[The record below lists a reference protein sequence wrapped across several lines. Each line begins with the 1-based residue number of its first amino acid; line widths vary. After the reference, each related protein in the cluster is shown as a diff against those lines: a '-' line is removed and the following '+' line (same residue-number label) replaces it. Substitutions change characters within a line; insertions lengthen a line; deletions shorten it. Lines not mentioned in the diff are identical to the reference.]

1 MLDVSSNSL
10 KLKFLTTYAGLS
22 ENDLIDIMSTDDVIL
37 NSVLQYHKPPIPRL
51 PYHVFAR
58 LTNDLGDY
66 IIERGAHAQGRSVLY
81 WYHRQFWE
89 TARERYLP
97 NKEAEIRYV
106 DGTMSLL

>member
-1 MLDVSSNSL
+1 MKPHIL
-10 KLKFLTTYAGLS
+10 GLS

-97 NKEAEIRYV
+97 NKEAEVRYV
-106 DGTMSLL
+106 VVSCHQGRADVSTFVV